1 MNGIMIWPA
10 LVFYNCYKENK
21 MLNIKM
27 MRACTWFD
35 DKRERGFVVVSANS
49 VLEFSFNK
57 LRRPYVEY
65 DFKHGYY
72 VLVNTGFF
80 NIGLTDKG

>member
-1 MNGIMIWPA
+1 
-10 LVFYNCYKENK
+10 

-57 LRRPYVEY
+57 FRRPYVEY

-80 NIGLTDKG
+80 NVGLTNKG

>member
-1 MNGIMIWPA
+1 
-10 LVFYNCYKENK
+10 

-49 VLEFSFNK
+49 V
-57 LRRPYVEY
+57 Y

-80 NIGLTDKG
+80 NVGLTDKG

>member
-1 MNGIMIWPA
+1 MKH
-10 LVFYNCYKENK
+10 F
-21 MLNIKM
+21 KM

>member
-1 MNGIMIWPA
+1 
-10 LVFYNCYKENK
+10 
-21 MLNIKM
+21 MLNIKI

-72 VLVNTGFF
+72 VL
-80 NIGLTDKG
+80 

>member
-1 MNGIMIWPA
+1 
-10 LVFYNCYKENK
+10 
-21 MLNIKM
+21 
-27 MRACTWFD
+27 
-35 DKRERGFVVVSANS
+35 VVSANS

-80 NIGLTDKG
+80 NVGLTDKG